1 MPAATR
7 PPCLRQRGRGLV
19 PAGQEAQRTRPGHG
33 GHELRRRRS
42 ARHGRHRQRPARS
55 SRQRRIRAEG
65 RRRPRVPAGG
75 HSPTLTHRPLRWTTR
90 DLDLVDT
97 LRSTGAARQFH
108 PDPVPDHV
116 LARLLDT
123 ARFAPSGGNRQGWR
137 VIVVKDP
144 VTRIALRDLY
154 LSGWYEY
161 LAMVTAGL
169 VPWAPVTDR
178 EAEGAADQ
186 RRGVRRRRRG
196 STGLRRDA
204 RDGARPPA
212 GARRPVRTRRRSTRL
227 PRYTFAGGASIYP
240 FVWSLLLAARAEGLG
255 GVMTTMPVRSEDGV
269 RALFAIPD
277 TVAVAALVVLG
288 PSRLPAP
295 QADSGPRVRVHL
307 GRPLRR
313 RPPHRLVVR
322 PRATR
327 RFGARHPC
335 RGQMGHGAERPR

>member
-1 MPAATR
+1 M
-7 PPCLRQRGRGLV
+7 
-19 PAGQEAQRTRPGHG
+19 
-33 GHELRRRRS
+33 
-42 ARHGRHRQRPARS
+42 
-55 SRQRRIRAEG
+55 
-65 RRRPRVPAGG
+65 
-75 HSPTLTHRPLRWTTR
+75 

-108 PDPVPDHV
+108 PDPVLDHV

-178 EAEGAADQ
+178 EAEGAAVANAAQFAD
-186 RRGVRRRRRG
+186 
-196 STGLRRDA
+196 
-204 RDGARPPA
+204 A
-212 GARRPVRTRRRSTRL
+212 GAAAPGFAETLETVPALLLVLADLSALAAVDRDL

-277 TVAVAALVVLG
+277 TVAVAALV
-288 PSRLPAP
+288 A
-295 QADSGPRVRVHL
+295 L
-307 GRPLRR
+307 GRPVAV
-313 RPPHRLVVR
+313 PHLLK
-322 PRATR
+322 RAPVTSFAWVDR
-327 RFGARHPC
+327 YGGDPLT
-335 RGQMGHGAERPR
+335 GS